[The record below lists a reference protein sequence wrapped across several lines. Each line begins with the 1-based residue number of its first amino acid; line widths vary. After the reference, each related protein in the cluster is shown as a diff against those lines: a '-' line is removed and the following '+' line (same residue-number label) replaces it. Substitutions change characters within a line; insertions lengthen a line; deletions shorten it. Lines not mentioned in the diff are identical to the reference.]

1 MPKSSNQID
10 AGVLEQ
16 AGDYYLSLQDGTMDA
31 DELKAWQGWMAESDM
46 HRQAFARM
54 ETLWGVLGEAEKA
67 DWQPLLQDSGVVN
80 EASAEQP
87 ATEAVGGSVLSL
99 VAPANKPAPAKTS
112 RQSYAWYGAIAA
124 TFAAVMVTTFL
135 ILGSAPDTAVVR
147 QLQYET
153 AATQQ
158 RVINLAD
165 GSIVELGAGSAMS
178 VNYSAETRAI
188 TLDRGEAVFT
198 VAKNPKR
205 PFVVRAGQGSVT
217 AIGTVF
223 NVRKS
228 DLNVQVRVL
237 EGTVAV
243 RPQDEDRSNGRGRDS
258 ASTHPVALV
267 TAGSQ
272 TEYSPSGVLAPVE
285 LADVYEGLAWRVGVL
300 TMVDWPI
307 SDVIA
312 ELNRY
317 VSDEITIGDEAVGS
331 MRFTGTVYPDQ
342 VDAWLEGLQEG
353 YPIEVVRLGGS
364 TILMVADESS

>member
-1 MPKSSNQID
+1 MPQSSNQID
-10 AGVLEQ
+10 ATVLEQ
-16 AGDYYLSLQDGTMDA
+16 AGNYYLDLQDDAMDA
-31 DELKAWQGWMAESDM
+31 DELKAWQAWMASSAV

-54 ETLWGVLGEAEKA
+54 ETLWGVLSIAEAK
-67 DWQPLLQDSGVVN
+67 DWQELADADDVR
-80 EASAEQP
+80 AETAAP
-87 ATEAVGGSVLSL
+87 ADRVMAGGSVLSM
-99 VAPANKPAPAKTS
+99 VAPSAKGEPTGQDNRS
-112 RQSYAWYGAIAA
+112 VAWYGAIAA
-124 TFAAVMVTTFL
+124 SFVAVLLATFIVFNA
-135 ILGSAPDTAVVR
+135 GPDTPDMR
-147 QLQYET
+147 TLQYET

-165 GSIVELGAGSAMS
+165 GSIVELGAGSAVS
-178 VNYSAETRAI
+178 VSYSSDERNI

-228 DLNVQVRVL
+228 DANVQVRVL

-243 RPQDEDRSNGRGRDS
+243 RPVDETRQSGRVRSG
-258 ASTHPVALV
+258 AAVQPVALL

-272 TEYSPSGVLAPVE
+272 TEYSPGGVLAPVE

-307 SDVIA
+307 ADVIT

-317 VSDEITIGDEAVGS
+317 VSNEITIGDEAVGT

-364 TILMVADESS
+364 TILMVADERS